1 LAAAWNF
8 SGWIRIFLGEQQSA
22 IDRFERALRLS
33 PRDPTVFHMLIGVAY
48 ANFLAGD
55 YEKASSVARDA
66 IRDHAWLG
74 GLRVLAA
81 SKALT
86 GEVEEA
92 REVVGRILN
101 LDPALRISNL
111 KDRISPLKSEDFTKY
126 ADALR
131 KAGVPE

>member
-1 LAAAWNF
+1 
-8 SGWIRIFLGEQQSA
+8 
-22 IDRFERALRLS
+22 
-33 PRDPTVFHMLIGVAY
+33 M
-48 ANFLAGD
+48 
-55 YEKASSVARDA
+55 ARDA
-66 IRDHAWLG
+66 IRDQAWLG

-92 REVVGRILN
+92 REVVGRILK